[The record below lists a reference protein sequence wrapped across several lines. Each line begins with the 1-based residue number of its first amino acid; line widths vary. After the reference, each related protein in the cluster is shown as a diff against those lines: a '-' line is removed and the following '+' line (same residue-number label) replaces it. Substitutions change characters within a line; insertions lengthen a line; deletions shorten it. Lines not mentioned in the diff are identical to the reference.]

1 MNLALPNHTLLHK
14 LVAACGMLL
23 MIAVLM
29 LLFPNTSSAHGYL
42 DVPASR
48 ALLCKTKVNTDCGGA
63 AYEPQSAEAG
73 KGFPNGG
80 PGDGSIAS
88 AGNTFPKLD
97 EQTSTR
103 WSKVPMT
110 AGPQAFKWQLNAAH
124 ATTTFKYFITKPGW
138 NPNAPLTRASF
149 DLTPFCQEDFNG
161 ASPTNYHTTN
171 CNVPERTGYHVILA
185 IWEVSGAPTAYVNV
199 TDVDFGGGSTLPA
212 PTNLASAAV
221 TDTSVSLNWSAVAG
235 ASSYQV
241 FRNNV
246 AVGTTS
252 STSFTSTGLSSGT
265 TYSFTVAAI
274 DSSGKASAAS
284 SVLAVKTTG
293 SGGAGTYAAWSAST
307 VYVGG
312 NKVSYNGVNYEA
324 KWWTLGEAPTGTNVW
339 KVIP

>member
-1 MNLALPNHTLLHK
+1 MMNLALPNHALLHK

-23 MIAVLM
+23 MFALLM
-29 LLFPNTSSAHGYL
+29 VLFPETGSAHGYL

-48 ALLCKTKVNTDCGGA
+48 ALLCKNNVNTDCGGA
-63 AYEPQSAEAG
+63 SYEPQSAEAG

-80 PGDGSIAS
+80 PGDGHIAS

-103 WSKVPMT
+103 WSKVPMK

-149 DLTPFCQEDFNG
+149 DLTPFCQVDLNG
-161 ASPTNYHTTN
+161 ASPSNYYTTN

-199 TDVDFGGGSTLPA
+199 ADVDFGGGSALPA
-212 PTNLASAAV
+212 PANLASTAV
-221 TDTSVSLNWSAVAG
+221 TDNSVSLSWASVAG
-235 ASSYQV
+235 AASYQV
-241 FRNNV
+241 YRDNV
-246 AVGTTS
+246 AVGTTT
-252 STSFTSTGLSSGT
+252 STSYTNTGLSSGT
-265 TYSFTVAAI
+265 SYSFTVTAI
-274 DSSGKASAAS
+274 DSSGKASPSS
-284 SVLAVKTTG
+284 SVVTVKTTG
-293 SGGAGTYAAWSAST
+293 GSTTTYPAWSATT

-324 KWWTLGEAPTGTNVW
+324 KWWTQGETPTGTNVW

>member
-1 MNLALPNHTLLHK
+1 MMNLALPNQTLLQK
-14 LVAACGMLL
+14 LIAAGGMLL
-23 MIAVLM
+23 MLALLTV
-29 LLFPNTSSAHGYL
+29 LFPETGSAHGYL

-48 ALLCKTKVNTDCGGA
+48 ALLCKNNVNKDCGGA
-63 AYEPQSAEAG
+63 SYEPQSAEAG

-80 PGDGSIAS
+80 PADGHIAS

-110 AGPQAFKWQLNAAH
+110 SGPQAFKWQLNAAH

-149 DLTPFCQEDFNG
+149 DLTPFCQVDLNG
-161 ASPTNYHTTN
+161 ASPSNYYTTN

-199 TDVDFGGGSTLPA
+199 TDADFGGGSALPA
-212 PTNLASAAV
+212 PANLASTAV
-221 TDTSVSLNWSAVAG
+221 TDNSVSLSWASVAG
-235 ASSYQV
+235 AASYQV
-241 FRNNV
+241 YRDNV
-246 AVGTTS
+246 AVGTTT
-252 STSFTSTGLSSGT
+252 STSYTNTGLSSGT
-265 TYSFTVAAI
+265 SYSFTVSAI
-274 DSSGKASAAS
+274 DSSGKASPSS
-284 SVLAVKTTG
+284 SVVTVKTTG
-293 SGGAGTYAAWSAST
+293 GSTTTYPAWSATT

-324 KWWTLGEAPTGTNVW
+324 KWWTQGETPTGTNVW

>member
-80 PGDGSIAS
+80 PGDGHIAS

-161 ASPTNYHTTN
+161 ASPANYHTTN

-221 TDTSVSLNWSAVAG
+221 TDNSVSLNWSAVAG

-241 FRNNV
+241 YRNNV

-324 KWWTLGEAPTGTNVW
+324 KWWTLGETPTGTNVW